1 MPVSNAT
8 GDKPMLTQRERTDLI
23 NEYRREPVSAA
34 GMLLT
39 CAAGLLMV
47 VLLALV
53 GIDIHTY
60 GTASGS
66 AQSTAQAR

>member
-1 MPVSNAT
+1 
-8 GDKPMLTQRERTDLI
+8 MLTQHEKTDLI
-23 NEYRREPVSAA
+23 DEHCREPVSAA
-34 GMLLT
+34 GVLLT

-53 GIDIHTY
+53 GMDIHTY
-60 GTASGS
+60 GTVQAS